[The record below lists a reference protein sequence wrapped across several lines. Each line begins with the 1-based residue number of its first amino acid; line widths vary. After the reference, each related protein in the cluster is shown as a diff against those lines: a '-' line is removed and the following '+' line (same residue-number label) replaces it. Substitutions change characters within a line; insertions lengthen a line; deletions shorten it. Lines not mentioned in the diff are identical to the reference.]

1 MLQDILRLGST
12 EMGRPIEI
20 EFAANVDEK
29 GERNMLY
36 WLQIRPIVDTKEMQD
51 DNIADIRPEDCLIYS
66 TQALGHGL
74 IQEVR
79 HVVYVKPETFASSQN
94 PAIAREVEEVND
106 WFIEHGEG
114 YVLMG
119 PGRWGSE
126 DRFLG
131 IPVKWPHIS
140 QARVIVETALSNYRV
155 EPSQGTHF
163 FQNLTSF
170 GVGYFTMSLAD
181 GRIDQAALD
190 AVPAVMETP
199 HVRVVRFDKPLDI
212 KINGTKSIGVVMV
225 DKE

>member
-1 MLQDILRLGST
+1 
-12 EMGRPIEI
+12 
-20 EFAANVDEK
+20 
-29 GERNMLY
+29 
-36 WLQIRPIVDTKEMQD
+36 MQD
-51 DNIADIRPEDCLIYS
+51 DNISDIRREDCLVYS

-74 IQEVR
+74 IQEVYYA
-79 HVVYVKPETFASSQN
+79 VYVKPQTFASSKN
-94 PAIAREVEEVND
+94 PAIAREIEEIND
-106 WFIEHGEG
+106 WFIEHATG

-181 GRIDQAALD
+181 GYVNQEALD
-190 AVPAVMETP
+190 AMPAVMETAN
-199 HVRVVRFDKPLDI
+199 VRVVRFDRPLDI
-212 KINGTKSIGVVMV
+212 KINGTKSIGVIR
-225 DKE
+225 